1 MPMDGKSSILIEK
14 GAAGNA
20 PRLPG
25 ADRTMGAR
33 LVAEVVSHL
42 RKVAG
47 DRPLVMAA
55 APQLIWAVRAELDRP
70 SALTG
75 QERLALLCLLDRT
88 LTAMPLAAL
97 PPIPQAALD
106 RA

>member
-1 MPMDGKSSILIEK
+1 MDGKSSILIET
-14 GAAGNA
+14 GHMPDA
-20 PRLPG
+20 PRLPE
-25 ADRTMGAR
+25 ADRTMGER

-42 RKVAG
+42 RKIAG

-55 APQLIWAVRAELDRP
+55 APQLIRAVRAELDRP

-75 QERLALLCLLDRT
+75 QEKLTLLSLLDKAVT
-88 LTAMPLAAL
+88 GVASASL
-97 PPIPQAALD
+97 PAILQAARD